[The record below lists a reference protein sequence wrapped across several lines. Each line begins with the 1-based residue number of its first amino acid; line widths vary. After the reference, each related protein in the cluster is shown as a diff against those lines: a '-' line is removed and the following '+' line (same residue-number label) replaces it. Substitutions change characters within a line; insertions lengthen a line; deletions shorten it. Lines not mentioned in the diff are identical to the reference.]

1 MSIPYRFPNG
11 SYGRIMIAPGGFRES
26 MAHLSF
32 REDSDLIEEKYAKV
46 IEDCNCQLL
55 TVSDNYISYFSEV
68 TDVSKYLYGI
78 TAEELCTPNDPEARY
93 SSYPEMIEWNNDKVS
108 SMNWDMFLLA
118 FYLFVFSDSDFSSFY
133 WRQLQQILR
142 IIENDNNLFKRVTF
156 GKTKNFNEDVNIFWN
171 KIYEELG
178 KKVLRMCSAQ
188 TCWLAFQGLKEI
200 QETFSIA
207 EHTQC
212 IELEKMFCML
222 MDGIAVEKFRRD
234 DRDKIRYLTI
244 DSLDINN
251 IFFYDEYFELESVDP
266 ETKEEVFNMAFERFL
281 WAADLLR
288 DNNQNY
294 ISADTLYEKALDYA
308 NAEQRLL
315 IDSRRKAI
323 MPYIQKQE
331 EIKRKEKRK
340 DDNRKIA
347 ETITIPAVSI
357 AVLALVVF
365 IILTIISLIFSLEKL
380 FDVSWVGAVISTAI
394 GIISYL
400 TLKIF
405 DPDLKLF

>member
-32 REDSDLIEEKYAKV
+32 REDSDPVEGKYIKV

-55 TVSDNYISYFSEV
+55 TVSDNYICYFSKI

-78 TAEELCTPNDPEARY
+78 TADELCTPNDPESRY

-108 SMNWDMFLLA
+108 SLNWDMFLLA

-222 MDGIAVEKFRRD
+222 MDGIAVEKIRRD
-234 DRDKIRYLTI
+234 DRDKIRYLTF

-251 IFFYDEYFELESVDP
+251 IFFYDEYFELESVDSK
-266 ETKEEVFNMAFERFL
+266 TKEEVFNMAFERFL

-288 DNNQNY
+288 DNNRNY
-294 ISADTLYEKALDYA
+294 ISADKLYEKALEYA

-323 MPYIQKQE
+323 IPYIKEQE
-331 EIKRKEKRK
+331 EIKRKEKQK
-340 DDNRKIA
+340 
-347 ETITIPAVSI
+347 ETRIKLTENITFSI
-357 AVLALVVF
+357 ILVTILALIVFVILLVV
-365 IILTIISLIFSLEKL
+365 SLIFSLKGL
-380 FDVSWVGAVISTAI
+380 LNVSWVGAVISIAI
-394 GIISYL
+394 AIISFL
-400 TLKIF
+400 VGKIF
-405 DPDLKLF
+405 DPELKLF